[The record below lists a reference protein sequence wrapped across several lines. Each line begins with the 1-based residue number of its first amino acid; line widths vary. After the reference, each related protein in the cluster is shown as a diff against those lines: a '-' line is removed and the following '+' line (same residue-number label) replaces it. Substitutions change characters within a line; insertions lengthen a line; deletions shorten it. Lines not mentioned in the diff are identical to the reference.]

1 MQEGVPSGIRVE
13 AAGGVGDEDGGA
25 RSAQEIQVGFINGMD
40 GFDVVGVV
48 LDARSVE
55 GKLRKD
61 AA

>member
-1 MQEGVPSGIRVE
+1 MQEGLPSGIRVE
-13 AAGGVGDEDGGA
+13 AAGGVGDEDGVAG
-25 RSAQEIQVGFINGMD
+25 SAHEIQVGCINGMD

-55 GKLRKD
+55 GKLRKE

>member
-13 AAGGVGDEDGGA
+13 AAGGVGDEDGVA
-25 RSAQEIQVGFINGMD
+25 RSAQEIQVGCINGMD

-55 GKLRKD
+55 GKLRKE

>member
-1 MQEGVPSGIRVE
+1 MPSGIRVE
-13 AAGGVGDEDGGA
+13 AAGGVGDEDGVA
-25 RSAQEIQVGFINGMD
+25 RSAQKIQVGCINGMD

>member
-13 AAGGVGDEDGGA
+13 AAGGVGDENGVT
-25 RSAQEIQVGFINGMD
+25 RSAQEIQVGCINGMD

-48 LDARSVE
+48 LEARSVE
-55 GKLRKD
+55 GKLRKE